1 MHDQL
6 GVGLLH
12 RHFKLAPGEVMLHEG
27 LLCSPR
33 FPKDHGGDHRSIFLP
48 QQWAIRRFGYD
59 SDEPISMSRA
69 FVQDMATYL
78 SGNGLVK
85 NIALSRLNTRY
96 HLLEENAR

>member
-1 MHDQL
+1 M
-6 GVGLLH
+6 
-12 RHFKLAPGEVMLHEG
+12 
-27 LLCSPR
+27 
-33 FPKDHGGDHRSIFLP
+33 GGITGASFCLNNGQFDALDTTLTNLSACPER
-48 QQWAIRRFGYD
+48 
-59 SDEPISMSRA
+59 